1 MWQVHW
7 KLQWVYAKTKSW
19 RDTGDTLGPCH
30 SGVFVVFSILKLTE
44 CADCIKTIAN
54 RWREQNDF
62 GIDDMLVFDGELID
76 SLRRWE
82 EYCNFE

>member
-1 MWQVHW
+1 M
-7 KLQWVYAKTKSW
+7 
-19 RDTGDTLGPCH
+19 GPCH

-76 SLRRWE
+76 SLRR
-82 EYCNFE
+82 